1 MRRQQQNKPMRRCI
15 ACYTSF
21 PQEDLIRFTVNGG
34 KIVLDTEGKND
45 GRGYYLCKKR
55 ECLELAIKK
64 KAFNRACKMNVDSD
78 TIREVVEKSLSNTK
92 EGR

>member
-1 MRRQQQNKPMRRCI
+1 M
-15 ACYTSF
+15 
-21 PQEDLIRFTVNGG
+21 RFTVKDG
-34 KIVLDTEGKND
+34 KIVIDTDGKND
-45 GRGYYLCKKR
+45 GRGNYLCKKR

-92 EGR
+92 EGQ

>member
-15 ACYTSF
+15 ACYTSL
-21 PQEDLIRFTVNGG
+21 PQDEMLRFTLTDG
-34 KIVLDTEGKND
+34 KMLFDDGEKSD
-45 GRGYYLCKKR
+45 GRGYYICNTI

-64 KAFNRACKMNVDSD
+64 KAFNRVCKGIVDPD
-78 TIREVVEKSLSNTK
+78 TIREVAMEVIGNTK